1 MTQIHQFILLK
12 KVARCCL
19 INELNLKGYFIL
31 KEKENLFIII
41 LSPFL
46 TLFKINQVNNEQTN
60 TGFVFLIII
69 EICLIC
75 I

>member
-1 MTQIHQFILLK
+1 MTQMHQFILLK
-12 KVARCCL
+12 KVARFCF

-31 KEKENLFIII
+31 KEKENLFVII